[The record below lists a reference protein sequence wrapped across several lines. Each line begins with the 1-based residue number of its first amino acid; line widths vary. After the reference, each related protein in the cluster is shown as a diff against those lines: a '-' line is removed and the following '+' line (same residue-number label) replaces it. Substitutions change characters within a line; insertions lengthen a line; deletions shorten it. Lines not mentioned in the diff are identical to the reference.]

1 MSLGRVSNVE
11 KERKANRRQKSK
23 ANSRQ
28 KCIANSRQ
36 KSIANSRQKSK
47 ANRRQKSRANSRQG
61 KPKGYHRDKAKYEE
75 KQSTEESCSQQVPEH
90 LKTDAD
96 VQEEQR
102 ELKFDDVLPT
112 STRESWSTE
121 RASRQL
127 RNSDTESPEKK

>member
-36 KSIANSRQKSK
+36 D
-47 ANRRQKSRANSRQG
+47 KSRANSRQG
-61 KPKGYHRDKAKYEE
+61 KPKGYHRDKAKYKANYEE
-75 KQSTEESCSQQVPEH
+75 KQSTEESCSQQVPKH

-112 STRESWSTE
+112 STRESWSTK